1 MLRIFTLLFLMAI
14 APATAQGV
22 TGDMIKDIVFKT
34 EKELTAKYGK
44 PEKEI
49 SKPGDVLAFGSYSLT
64 WVKDKKQ
71 ITVFY
76 EDDTFKKVESIA
88 LYAYVFNKDTF
99 YKSFGWD
106 KPVLNED
113 TKEIKVSGLNGFKAY
128 YVKRD
133 KMFMISLLRQNP
145 NIKTFGKKK

>member
-44 PEKEI
+44 PEKKIRHADEFI
-49 SKPGDVLAFGSYSLT
+49 AIPSYSLT
-64 WVKDKKQ
+64 WVKDKQ
-71 ITVFY
+71 RITAFY
-76 EDDTFKKVESIA
+76 ADDTFKKVEGIA
-88 LYAYVFNKDTF
+88 LYSFTFNKETF
-99 YKSFGWD
+99 YKSFEWD

-113 TKEIKVSGLNGFKAY
+113 AKEIKISGLNGFKAY
-128 YVKRD
+128 YKVKD
-133 KMFMISLLRQNP
+133 KMFMISLINENP